1 MRIQVDD
8 FGLERRL
15 SDVEAR
21 QMPFAKSRALN
32 RTALDFQKEMRDSL
46 PKKFTIRS
54 GTTKR
59 FLERMIKIEK
69 FDRSNKNKLSVTV
82 GIQGP
87 GFFPSETDNR
97 AKILARHELGGTFSA
112 FPFYLPAPGLRGA
125 TREIPRKLYPSN
137 LRLAPRRTPT
147 DYLPALKKGKL
158 RTFIIP
164 GVGIFQRQSKDEI
177 DSIWFFKEQIHL
189 KPRLGFYD
197 TAIKVVNDRWQKNFV
212 ESFAFAVR
220 TAR

>member
-1 MRIQVDD
+1 MRIQVTD
-8 FGLERRL
+8 FGVSKLL
-15 SDVEAR
+15 SDVEQR
-21 QMPFAKSRALN
+21 QLPFATSKALN
-32 RTALDFQKEMRDSL
+32 QTALDFQRTMRESL

-54 GTTKR
+54 GTTRR

-69 FDRSNKNKLSVTV
+69 FDRSNKHKLSVTV
-82 GIQGP
+82 GITGP
-87 GFFPSETDNR
+87 GFFPSVSDNR
-97 AKILARHELGGTFSA
+97 AAILARHEKGGTFTA

-125 TREIPRKLYPSN
+125 TKEIPRRLYPSN

-147 DYLPALKKGKL
+147 EYLPALRQGKR

-177 DSIWFFKEQIHL
+177 DSIWFFKERVTI

-197 TAIKVVNDRWQKNFV
+197 TATKTVEDRWAKNFAD
-212 ESFAFAVR
+212 SLAFALR

>member
-1 MRIQVDD
+1 MRVQVTD
-8 FGLERRL
+8 FGVSRYLT
-15 SDVEAR
+15 DVQQR
-21 QMPFAKSRALN
+21 QLPFATSKALN
-32 RTALDFQKEMRDSL
+32 QTALDFQQAMRDSL
-46 PKKFTIRS
+46 PRKFTIRS

-69 FDRSNKNKLSVTV
+69 FDRSTKNKLSVTV
-82 GIQGP
+82 GITGP
-87 GFFPSETDNR
+87 GFFPSETDDR
-97 AKILARHELGGTFSA
+97 AAILARHEKGGTFSA

-125 TREIPRKLYPSN
+125 TQEIPRKLYPAN

-158 RTFIIP
+158 RTYIIP
-164 GVGIFQRQSKDEI
+164 NVGIFQRQGKDEI
-177 DSIWFFKEQIHL
+177 DSIWFFKERITL

-197 TAIKVVNDRWQKNFV
+197 TAVKTVEERWAKNFTD
-212 ESFAFAVR
+212 SLAFALR